1 MTKHFMGAK
10 QKCNQLNIYLQ
21 TLQGG
26 ANDAQYVLR
35 YQYMFNGFSQSSQLL
50 ILYQGSNVGSVS
62 NQLLVLYQDSNKF
75 KLCTAGCTSGST
87 NANFRDHFQNMCEIL
102 TIAGLFE
109 RENSFFFFK
118 NYFVFPICTVSHV
131 ACPATGGWH
140 IWLLQFKT
148 QYFRVNNIQV
158 VQKQVGAGL
167 LCCWE
172 DYVRI
177 C

>member
-1 MTKHFMGAK
+1 MGAK
-10 QKCNQLNIYLQ
+10 QKCDQLNIYLQ

-62 NQLLVLYQDSNKF
+62 NQLLVLYQGSNKF

-87 NANFRDHFQNMCEIL
+87 NANFRDHFQNMREIL

-131 ACPATGGWH
+131 ACPATGGWN

-148 QYFRVNNIQV
+148 R
-158 VQKQVGAGL
+158 
-167 LCCWE
+167 
-172 DYVRI
+172 
-177 C
+177 